1 MDWLVATPA
10 WGERCV
16 YLFINK
22 VLPAIKAAA
31 ARSSG
36 KVRFLIHTDA
46 PKQIK
51 NVLAPPLENHRV
63 IPLPKGERT
72 THAMLGETH
81 RAAIAHARQGE
92 CIAFINADMIPS
104 IEVFEAAERR
114 FAEGKRMII
123 MAATRTLG
131 GEPPIG
137 ANSADLLRWT
147 MTNQHP
153 IIREC
158 FWGSGRSTVPWAIY
172 FKRGDDIVLHG
183 FHLHPFAVMK
193 GIQDLSFVGKTIDRD
208 LANNFKKHE
217 IHLVTDADEAS
228 FAELSPAAPLLKLDT
243 MIDVELASRW
253 AKKNANS
260 YHRWFFRQRIAICG
274 DGNDIGDG
282 EICEEILQ
290 GI

>member
-16 YLFINK
+16 GLFLDK

-46 PKQIK
+46 PKPIK
-51 NVLAPPLENHRV
+51 SELDPPLENHRV

-81 RAAIAHARQGE
+81 RAAITYARQGE

-104 IEVFEAAERR
+104 IEIFEAAERR
-114 FAEGKRMII
+114 FAEGKRMIM

-137 ANSADLLRWT
+137 ASSADLLRWT
-147 MTNQHP
+147 MINRHP
-153 IIREC
+153 AITEC

-172 FKRGDDIVLHG
+172 FERGDDVVLHG

-193 GIQDLSFVGKTIDRD
+193 DRDLSFKGKTIDAD
-208 LANNFKKHE
+208 FPDNFSQDE
-217 IHLVTDADEAS
+217 IHLVTDANEAA
-228 FAELSPAAPLLKLDT
+228 FAEMSPAWRIFKLGGPLC
-243 MIDVELASRW
+243 IEIVIPW
-253 AKKNANS
+253 ARKSATPM
-260 YHRWFFRQRIAICG
+260 HRWFFGQRIAICG
-274 DGNDIGDG
+274 KGEDIGDG
-282 EICEEILQ
+282 DICDKILRVL
-290 GI
+290 